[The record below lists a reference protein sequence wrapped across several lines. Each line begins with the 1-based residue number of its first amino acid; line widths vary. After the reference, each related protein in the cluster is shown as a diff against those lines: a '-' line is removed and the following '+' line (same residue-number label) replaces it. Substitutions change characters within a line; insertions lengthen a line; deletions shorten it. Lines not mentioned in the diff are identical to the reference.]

1 MSVIRQ
7 VNGESLCNGSEA
19 VSEDAQDKRLVE
31 DVSDDVEAHSATPEE
46 VYPEPTTEEPDD
58 SEPDFELH
66 GSWGGIG

>member
-1 MSVIRQ
+1 M
-7 VNGESLCNGSEA
+7 
-19 VSEDAQDKRLVE
+19 SEDAQDKRLVE

-46 VYPEPTTEEPDD
+46 VYPEPKTEEPDD

>member
-1 MSVIRQ
+1 
-7 VNGESLCNGSEA
+7 

-31 DVSDDVEAHSATPEE
+31 EGSDDVEAHSSTPEE
-46 VYPEPTTEEPDD
+46 VYPEPKTDEADD